1 MASRKKPAK
10 QPAKVKTKRCA
21 RCKEDKPADDK
32 HFPPNAA
39 LADGLSAYCRPCKKK
54 SEVPGAMKHAG
65 SLAEEI
71 VSQAKVKPDAPGPP
85 PRPGGAP
92 INRAERQFGAPLKPN
107 SKITT
112 EVIEKL
118 CEVIRRGHTRT
129 AAARYAGV
137 KPDTLAQ
144 WMHRGKEAKADADG
158 QLAKLVYDAVSAAEA
173 EAEINIVEEIRE
185 EGNFDVRLKF
195 KLLERRFPDWARKD
209 KLEVTDNRD
218 NVSEMEIVK
227 AAVREKAEKLFKSM
241 LPPAP
246 APSKPAAE
254 PSPEAAGERPATS

>member
-1 MASRKKPAK
+1 
-10 QPAKVKTKRCA
+10 
-21 RCKEDKPADDK
+21 
-32 HFPPNAA
+32 
-39 LADGLSAYCRPCKKK
+39 
-54 SEVPGAMKHAG
+54 
-65 SLAEEI
+65 
-71 VSQAKVKPDAPGPP
+71 
-85 PRPGGAP
+85 
-92 INRAERQFGAPLKPN
+92 
-107 SKITT
+107 
-112 EVIEKL
+112 VIEKL

-144 WMHRGKEAKADADG
+144 WMHRGKEAKADEDG

-185 EGNFDVRLKF
+185 EGSFDVRLKF

-209 KLEVTDNRD
+209 TLEVTDNRD

-241 LPPAP
+241 VPPAP
-246 APSKPAAE
+246 AATKPAAE